1 MVCLSTG
8 CPVTAMGKNNGFDA
22 LYIYRFYRILFY
34 MLCLCL
40 DNRFYVRDL
49 GHIVQIMDQLIDSIE
64 IELNKE
70 KRKKLWGKLQ
80 RLYAEQIP
88 VIPLYFRAN
97 SFIVPK
103 WLKGI
108 RPTGHMFTS
117 TNWVE
122 DWHVIK

>member
-1 MVCLSTG
+1 
-8 CPVTAMGKNNGFDA
+8 
-22 LYIYRFYRILFY
+22 
-34 MLCLCL
+34 
-40 DNRFYVRDL
+40 
-49 GHIVQIMDQLIDSIE
+49 MDQLIESIE
-64 IELNKE
+64 IELEKE
-70 KRKKLWGKLQ
+70 KRKKLWGQLQ

-88 VIPLYFRAN
+88 AIPLYFRAN

>member
-1 MVCLSTG
+1 
-8 CPVTAMGKNNGFDA
+8 
-22 LYIYRFYRILFY
+22 
-34 MLCLCL
+34 
-40 DNRFYVRDL
+40 
-49 GHIVQIMDQLIDSIE
+49 MDQLIDSIE
-64 IELNKE
+64 IELEKD
-70 KRKKLWGKLQ
+70 KRKKLWGQLQ
-80 RLYAEQIP
+80 RLYAEQLP
-88 VIPLYFRAN
+88 AIPLYFRAN